1 MQINV
6 GSWWKWLQTSL
17 IWCFFPNDESDE
29 NSKTGKDEQHTK
41 VIIWQALLPLTLIAC
56 LQRWYTTVVNRNK
69 TEAQNSKQNHK
80 TQNRITKPKTESQNS
95 KQNHK
100 TQSRITKLK
109 TETQNSKQNHKTQ
122 NWLNPGSK
130 KLSRSDRSIQ
140 AKQKRSNPW
149 TKQES
154 VQINVGSWWKWL
166 QTSLIWCFF
175 PNDESD
181 ENSKTGKDE
190 QHTKVI
196 IWQALLPLTLI
207 ACLQR
212 WYTTVV
218 NRNKTE
224 AQNSKQN
231 HKTQNRI
238 TKPKTESQNSK
249 QNHKTQ
255 SRITKL
261 KTETQNSKQN
271 HKTQNWFVGY
281 KYTTTSCKSTWD
293 TVPYFGING
302 LSMIL
307 CLWSPF
313 YPLSKS
319 LAIQDHTQNLEEQ
332 LWMGGGRSVL
342 YLTEQW
348 PGAIWS
354 KKRFFRGSV
363 STFLQVVE
371 TLLFFYFFPLPRHS
385 HNRKTT
391 KIPDYS

>member
-17 IWCFFPNDESDE
+17 IWCFFPNDGSDE

-41 VIIWQALLPLTLIAC
+41 VIIWQA
-56 LQRWYTTVVNRNK
+56 
-69 TEAQNSKQNHK
+69 S
-80 TQNRITKPKTESQNS
+80 
-95 KQNHK
+95 
-100 TQSRITKLK
+100 
-109 TETQNSKQNHKTQ
+109 
-122 NWLNPGSK
+122 
-130 KLSRSDRSIQ
+130 
-140 AKQKRSNPW
+140 
-149 TKQES
+149 
-154 VQINVGSWWKWL
+154 
-166 QTSLIWCFF
+166 
-175 PNDESD
+175 
-181 ENSKTGKDE
+181 
-190 QHTKVI
+190 
-196 IWQALLPLTLI
+196 LPLTLI

-281 KYTTTSCKSTWD
+281 KYATTSCKSTWD

-307 CLWSPF
+307 CLWSPLH
-313 YPLSKS
+313 PLSKL

-354 KKRFFRGSV
+354 KKRFFEGV
-363 STFLQVVE
+363 SQHFCKWLKHCCFSIFSLYHDIHITVRQLKYLITVKYNLWQTNNKSAAHEIRQAVRYELNGPGCFMGYRSMTRCLRFC
-371 TLLFFYFFPLPRHS
+371 FFFWKHWL
-385 HNRKTT
+385 N
-391 KIPDYS
+391 